1 MANKSKIW
9 LQKQKKD
16 PYYKKSKQQG
26 HRARSYFKLEQ
37 LDQKFN
43 IFKINGRN
51 AKCILD
57 LGAAPGAWLEYIRDA
72 YLKRPETHRTK
83 KFKVIGI
90 DLTTVRPFPD
100 FPYIQT
106 FRVDIFKPKCE
117 ELLSPFAPYDVMVS
131 DLAPKTAG
139 DFRDAAIQS
148 AMVQKVLE
156 FTKYLKPHGNV
167 VIKVFQS
174 EETNALF
181 REGAAMFQTFKRSKP
196 VASRASS
203 REIYFIGL
211 NYLGMPKPKK
221 HSSTLT

>member
-1 MANKSKIW
+1 MSKKKIW

-16 PYYKKSKQQG
+16 PYYRKSKQQG
-26 HRARSYFKLEQ
+26 HRARSYYKLEQ
-37 LDQKFN
+37 IDQKFN

-51 AKCILD
+51 PRRILD
-57 LGAAPGAWLEYIRDA
+57 LGAAPGAWLEYIRDL
-72 YLKRPETHRTK
+72 YLKRPETHQTK
-83 KFKVIGI
+83 KFKAIGI
-90 DLTTVRPFPD
+90 DLTTIRPFPD

-117 ELLSPFAPYDVMVS
+117 EILSPFVPFDVILS
-131 DLAPKTAG
+131 DLAPKTSG

-148 AMVQKVLE
+148 AMVEKVLE
-156 FTKYLKPHGNV
+156 FTKFLKPHGNV

-181 REGAAMFQTFKRSKP
+181 REGAGLFQKFKRTKP
-196 VASRASS
+196 AASRESS

-211 NYLGMPKPKK
+211 NYLGKPKK
-221 HSSTLT
+221 K